1 MGESETVA
9 QVRAGKRARRLN
21 WAPLVLV
28 LVLAGCSAES
38 EAPPPAA
45 RQQAEIP
52 ANPLRNAY
60 FGDLHL
66 HTSYSL
72 DAAVSGTATVPD
84 DAYRYA
90 RGLQVEYMGQRVQR
104 RTPLDFLAVTDH
116 AEYLGMVRL
125 GRDPAGR
132 YAGTQW
138 PAMLD
143 VRSFAQ
149 VFPLMREVVNPGI
162 VRGADSPFNDR
173 AGIRDNWRD
182 MIDAAE
188 ANNQPGTFTTFVAF
202 EWSATPQDAHQHR
215 NVIFAGPTYPDMPFS
230 TVDSLRPDDLWT
242 YAEGWRARGVDSI
255 LIPHNSN
262 LSDGGAFAMTQTGGA
277 PMTREWAARRNA
289 NEPLVE
295 ISQNKGSSET
305 RPELSPDDEFAGFE
319 LLAPRGEDLGGSF
332 VRSGL
337 QRGMLIER
345 ELGINPMQFGIIA
358 ASDFH
363 SGVSSSEEDNF
374 PGGLGLGDIQ
384 ADPEALLNQISP
396 ILNAPLTTLSAG
408 GITGVWAERNTREA
422 IFAALRRREV
432 FATSGPRIK
441 VRMFAGWNL
450 PASLI
455 DRSTWVA
462 EAYRRGQPMGGSLT
476 RPRNRRAPQFLLE
489 AVKDPLSGNLDRVQ
503 VVKLWIDAAGAHER
517 IYDVAWSGDR
527 RPDPRT
533 GRVGPVGNTVDV
545 ANASYANTIG
555 SAQLITGW
563 TDPDFDPSQAALYY
577 ARVLEIPTPRWPVY
591 LAHANNLPYPAD
603 QQPWLQER
611 AWTSP
616 IWYRP

>member
-1 MGESETVA
+1 MPQDG
-9 QVRAGKRARRLN
+9 AGKSEVA
-21 WAPLVLV
+21 LVLA
-28 LVLAGCSAES
+28 LLLALAGCSSAPAS
-38 EAPPPAA
+38 EGPRPALGEG
-45 RQQAEIP
+45 AEIP

-72 DAAVSGTATVPD
+72 DAAASGTNTVPD

-90 RGLQVEYMGQRVQR
+90 RGLAVDYMGQTVQR

-125 GRDPAGR
+125 GRDPQGR
-132 YAGTQW
+132 YAGTRW
-138 PAMLD
+138 PDLLN
-143 VRSFAQ
+143 VTSFAE
-149 VFPLMREVVNPGI
+149 VFPIMRQVVNPALT
-162 VRGADSPFNDR
+162 RGADSDFNVT

-182 MIDAAE
+182 VIDAAE
-188 ANNQPGTFTTFVAF
+188 ANNMPGTFTTFAAF
-202 EWSATPQDAHQHR
+202 EWSATPNDGHQHR

-230 TVDSLRPDDLWT
+230 TVDSMLPDDLWT
-242 YAEGWRARGVDSI
+242 YAEGWRARGADSI

-262 LSDGGAFAMTQTGGA
+262 LSEGMAFSMNQTGGA
-277 PMTREWAARRNA
+277 PMTRAWAARRNA

-305 RPELSPDDEFAGFE
+305 RPELSPDDEFSGFE
-319 LLAPRGEDLGGSF
+319 LLAPEGEDLGGGY
-332 VRSGL
+332 VRTGL

-374 PGGLGLGDIQ
+374 PGGLGLGDSQ

-441 VRMFAGWNL
+441 VRMFAGWSL
-450 PASLI
+450 SASLI
-455 DRSTWVA
+455 ERHGWVA
-462 EAYRRGQPMGGSLT
+462 EAYRQGVPMGGSLGHRT
-476 RPRNRRAPQFLLE
+476 AGGAPQFLLE

-503 VVKLWIDAAGAHER
+503 VVKLWIDRNGAHER
-517 IYDVAWSGDR
+517 IYDVVWSGDR

-533 GRVGPVGNTVDV
+533 GHVGPVGNTVDV
-545 ANASYANTIG
+545 AKATYSNTIG

-563 TDPDFDPSQAALYY
+563 TDPNFNPAQPALYY

-591 LAHANNLPYPAD
+591 LAQANRLPFPAD
-603 QQPWLQER
+603 QPAWLQER

>member
-1 MGESETVA
+1 M
-9 QVRAGKRARRLN
+9 ARIKQTALSV
-21 WAPLVLV
+21 VL
-28 LVLAGCSAES
+28 LALAGCSAAEG
-38 EAPPPAA
+38 EQAA
-45 RQQAEIP
+45 LSVRQEAEIP

-72 DAAVSGTATVPD
+72 DAAASGTNTVPD

-90 RGLQVEYMGQRVQR
+90 RGLPVDYMGQTVQR

-116 AEYLGMVRL
+116 AEYLGMVQL
-125 GRDPAGR
+125 GRDPQGQ
-132 YAGTQW
+132 YAGTRW
-138 PAMLD
+138 PDLLA
-143 VRSFAQ
+143 VTSFAQ
-149 VFPLMREVVNPGI
+149 VFPLMRQVVNPALT
-162 VRGADSPFNDR
+162 RGEANSDFNVPE
-173 AGIRDNWRD
+173 GVRDNWRAV
-182 MIDAAE
+182 IAAAE
-188 ANNQPGTFTTFVAF
+188 TNNVPGTFTSFVAF
-202 EWSATPQDAHQHR
+202 EWSATPNDGHQHR
-215 NVIFAGPTYPDMPFS
+215 NVIFAGPSYPDTPFS
-230 TVDSLRPDDLWT
+230 TIDSMRPDDLWS

-262 LSDGGAFAMTQTGGA
+262 LSEGMAFSMNQTGGV

-305 RPELSPDDEFAGFE
+305 RPELSPDDPFAGFE
-319 LLAPRGEDLGGSF
+319 LLAPEGEDLGGGY
-332 VRSGL
+332 VRTGL

-374 PGGLGLGDIQ
+374 PGGLGLGDSQ

-408 GITGVWAERNTREA
+408 GITGVWAESNTRAA

-455 DRSTWVA
+455 ERNSWVA
-462 EAYRRGQPMGGSLT
+462 EAYRRGQPMGSSLSRSSRGT
-476 RPRNRRAPQFLLE
+476 PAPQFLLE

-503 VVKLWIDAAGAHER
+503 VVKLWIDEHGAHER

-533 GRVGPVGNTVDV
+533 ERVGPVGNTVNV
-545 ANASYANTIG
+545 ATASYANTIG

-563 TDPDFDPSQAALYY
+563 SDPDFNPAQAALYY

-591 LAHANNLPYPAD
+591 LAHRSNLPFPAD
-603 QQPWLQER
+603 QPAWLQER

>member
-1 MGESETVA
+1 MPGGTIAKSI
-9 QVRAGKRARRLN
+9 L
-21 WAPLVLV
+21 
-28 LVLAGCSAES
+28 LAGVALGLAACSAES
-38 EAPPPAA
+38 EAPAPSP

-72 DAAVSGTATVPD
+72 DAAASGTNTVPD

-90 RGLQVEYMGQRVQR
+90 RGMPVDYMGQTVQR
-104 RTPLDFLAVTDH
+104 RVPLDFLAVTDH

-132 YAGTQW
+132 YAGSEW
-138 PAMLD
+138 PALLA
-143 VRSFAQ
+143 VENFGQ
-149 VFPLMREVVNPGI
+149 VFPIMRRVVNPSLT
-162 VRGADSPFNDR
+162 RGADSPFYDR
-173 AGIRDNWRD
+173 AGIRDNWGD
-182 MIDAAE
+182 VIEAAE
-188 ANNQPGTFTTFVAF
+188 ANYVPGTFTTFAAF
-202 EWSATPQDAHQHR
+202 EWSATPNDGHQHR
-215 NVIFAGPTYPDMPFS
+215 NVIFAGPDYPDMPFS
-230 TVDSLRPDDLWT
+230 TNDSMRPDDLWT

-262 LSDGGAFAMTQTGGA
+262 LSEGMAFSMDQTGGA

-319 LLAPRGEDLGGSF
+319 LLAPEGEDLGGGY
-332 VRSGL
+332 VRTGL
-337 QRGMLIER
+337 GRGLLIER

-363 SGVSSSEEDNF
+363 SGVSSTEEDNF
-374 PGGLGLGDIQ
+374 PGGLGLGDSQ

-441 VRMFAGWNL
+441 VRMFAGWDL

-455 DRSTWVA
+455 ERNSWVA
-462 EAYRRGQPMGGSLT
+462 EAYRRGQPMGGSLS
-476 RPRNRRAPQFLLE
+476 RASGRAAPQFLLE

-503 VVKLWIDAAGAHER
+503 VVKVWIDHAGAHEKVF
-517 IYDVAWSGDR
+517 DVVWSGNR
-527 RPDPRT
+527 QRDPRT
-533 GRVGPVGNTVDV
+533 GKVGPVGNTVDV

-555 SAQLITGW
+555 SAQLVTGW
-563 TDPDFDPSQAALYY
+563 TDPEFDPAQPTLYY

-591 LAHANNLPYPAD
+591 LARRSNLPFPEGQPA
-603 QQPWLQER
+603 WLQER

>member
-1 MGESETVA
+1 MW
-9 QVRAGKRARRLN
+9 RMFKARLLIGCL
-21 WAPLVLV
+21 P
-28 LVLAGCSAES
+28 LVLAGCSAEN
-38 EAPPPAA
+38 EAPPPVA

-72 DAAVSGTATVPD
+72 DAAASGTNTVPD

-90 RGLQVEYMGQRVQR
+90 RGLPVDYMGQTVQR

-132 YAGTQW
+132 YAGTDW
-138 PAMLD
+138 PAILD
-143 VRSFAQ
+143 VRDFSQ
-149 VFPLMREVVNPGI
+149 VFPAMQRIVNPALT
-162 VRGADSPFNDR
+162 RGADSPFNDR

-182 MIDAAE
+182 VIDAAE
-188 ANNQPGTFTTFVAF
+188 ANYVPGTFTTFAAF
-202 EWSATPQDAHQHR
+202 EWSATPNAGHQHR
-215 NVIFAGPTYPDMPFS
+215 NVIFAGPNYPDMPFS
-230 TVDSLRPDDLWT
+230 TNDSMLPDDLWT

-262 LSDGGAFAMTQTGGA
+262 LSEGMAFSMRQTGGLA
-277 PMTREWAARRNA
+277 MTREWAARRNA

-319 LLAPRGEDLGGSF
+319 LLAPEGEDVGGGY
-332 VRSGL
+332 VRTGL
-337 QRGMLIER
+337 QRGLLIER

-358 ASDFH
+358 ATDFH
-363 SGVSSSEEDNF
+363 SGVSSAEEDNF
-374 PGGLGLGDIQ
+374 PGGLGLGDTQ
-384 ADPEALLNQISP
+384 ADPAALLNQISP
-396 ILNAPLTTLSAG
+396 ILNAPLTTLSVG

-450 PASLI
+450 PASLVE
-455 DRSTWVA
+455 RNSWVA

-476 RPRNRRAPQFLLE
+476 RSATGRAPQFLLE

-503 VVKLWIDAAGAHER
+503 VVKLWIDAAGAHEK

-545 ANASYANTIG
+545 ARATFSNTIG

-577 ARVLEIPTPRWPVY
+577 ARVMEIPTPRWPVY
-591 LAHANNLPYPAD
+591 IAQRNNLPYPAN